1 MNTHDTKHAM
11 ELSKEERE
19 LYDRQIRLWGLEGQN
34 TLRNARILLIGF
46 ESVAVEVVKNLCLAG
61 VGALTL
67 QSSRTLDSEDLG
79 YNFFVRAENIGENA
93 AQASTIGV
101 QRLNPRVAVDAE
113 TKPLAELDEDYLTSY
128 NVVLV
133 TQSEDSQELIRIDT
147 ACRKANRA
155 FYYCNHRGWAGI
167 LFVDL
172 GEKPFNFMLEKEVID
187 KASKPG
193 KVNATQ
199 EVLHVKPPVEGST
212 KEKLTISETF
222 NSLEAT
228 LNASHNFAQSLKVRQ
243 RARVSPYLPAFLA
256 LLKNPENPDI
266 EASARNLGLQSLVIH
281 PQFTKEFIESKGIQI
296 SSIAAVIGGLL
307 AQEILNYLT
316 AQEYPIQNTLIYDAK
331 EGKGPVY
338 YITS

>member
-1 MNTHDTKHAM
+1 M

-34 TLRNARILLIGF
+34 TLRNARILLLGF

-67 QSSRTLDSEDLG
+67 QSSLTLDSEDLA
-79 YNFFVRAENIGENA
+79 YNFFVRSENIGENA
-93 AQASTIGV
+93 AQASTVGV

-113 TKPLAELDEDYLTSY
+113 TRPLSELDEEFLTSY
-128 NVVLV
+128 NVVLT
-133 TQSEDSQELIRIDT
+133 TQSEDKEQLIRINN
-147 ACRKANRA
+147 ACRRANRA

-167 LFVDL
+167 VFVDL
-172 GEKPFNFMLEKEVID
+172 GEKPFKFMLEKEVID
-187 KASKPG
+187 KISKPG

-199 EVLHVKPPVEGST
+199 EILHVKPPVEGST
-212 KEKLTISETF
+212 KEKLTVSETF
-222 NSLEAT
+222 NSLT
-228 LNASHNFAQSLKVRQ
+228 DSLNASQNFAQSLKVRQ

-256 LLKNPENPDI
+256 LLRNPENPDI
-266 EASARNLGLQSLVIH
+266 EGTARELGLQSLVIH
-281 PQFTKEFIESKGIQI
+281 EQFVHEFLNSKGIQI

>member
-1 MNTHDTKHAM
+1 M

-19 LYDRQIRLWGLEGQN
+19 LYDRQIRLWGLDGQN
-34 TLRNARILLIGF
+34 TLRNARILLLGF

-67 QSSRTLDSEDLG
+67 QSSLTLDSEDLA
-79 YNFFVRAENIGENA
+79 YNFFVRSENIGENA
-93 AQASTIGV
+93 AQASTVGV

-113 TKPLAELDEDYLTSY
+113 TRPLSELDEEFLTSY
-128 NVVLV
+128 NVVLT
-133 TQSEDSQELIRIDT
+133 TQAEDREQLIRINK
-147 ACRKANRA
+147 ACRRANRA

-167 LFVDL
+167 VFVDL
-172 GEKPFNFMLEKEVID
+172 GEKPFKFMLEKEVID
-187 KASKPG
+187 KTSKPG

-199 EVLHVKPPVEGST
+199 EILHVKPPVEGST
-212 KEKLTISETF
+212 KEKLTVSETF
-222 NSLEAT
+222 NSLADS
-228 LNASHNFAQSLKVRQ
+228 LNASQNFAQSLKVRQ

-266 EASARNLGLQSLVIH
+266 EGTARELGLQSLVIH
-281 PQFTKEFIESKGIQI
+281 EQFVHEFLNSKGIQI

>member
-1 MNTHDTKHAM
+1 M

-19 LYDRQIRLWGLEGQN
+19 LYDRQIRLWGLDGQN
-34 TLRNARILLIGF
+34 TLRNARILLLGF

-67 QSSRTLDSEDLG
+67 QSSLTLDSEDLA
-79 YNFFVRAENIGENA
+79 YNFFVRSENIGENA
-93 AQASTIGV
+93 AQASTVGV

-113 TKPLAELDEDYLTSY
+113 TRPLSELDEEFLTSY
-128 NVVLV
+128 NVVLT
-133 TQSEDSQELIRIDT
+133 TQSEDREQLIRINN
-147 ACRKANRA
+147 ACRRANRA

-167 LFVDL
+167 VFVDL
-172 GEKPFNFMLEKEVID
+172 GEKPFKFMLEKEVID
-187 KASKPG
+187 KTSKPG

-199 EVLHVKPPVEGST
+199 EILHVKPPVEGST
-212 KEKLTISETF
+212 KEKLTVSETF
-222 NSLEAT
+222 NSLADS
-228 LNASHNFAQSLKVRQ
+228 LNASQNFAQSLKVRQ

-266 EASARNLGLQSLVIH
+266 EGTARELGLQSLVIH
-281 PQFTKEFIESKGIQI
+281 EQFVHEFLNSKGIQI

>member
-1 MNTHDTKHAM
+1 M

-19 LYDRQIRLWGLEGQN
+19 LYDRQIRLWGLDGQN
-34 TLRNARILLIGF
+34 TLRNARILLLGF

-67 QSSRTLDSEDLG
+67 QSSLTLDSEDLA
-79 YNFFVRAENIGENA
+79 YNFFVISENIGENA
-93 AQASTIGV
+93 AQASTVGV

-113 TKPLAELDEDYLTSY
+113 TRPLSELDEEFLTSY
-128 NVVLV
+128 NVVLT
-133 TQSEDSQELIRIDT
+133 TQSEDREQLIRINN
-147 ACRKANRA
+147 ACRRANRA

-167 LFVDL
+167 VFVDL
-172 GEKPFNFMLEKEVID
+172 GEKPFKFMLEKEVID
-187 KASKPG
+187 KTSKPG

-199 EVLHVKPPVEGST
+199 EILHVKPPVEGST
-212 KEKLTISETF
+212 KEKLTVSETF
-222 NSLEAT
+222 NSLADS
-228 LNASHNFAQSLKVRQ
+228 LNASQNFAQSLKVRQ

-266 EASARNLGLQSLVIH
+266 EGTARELGLQSLVIH
-281 PQFTKEFIESKGIQI
+281 EQFVHEFLNSKGIQI